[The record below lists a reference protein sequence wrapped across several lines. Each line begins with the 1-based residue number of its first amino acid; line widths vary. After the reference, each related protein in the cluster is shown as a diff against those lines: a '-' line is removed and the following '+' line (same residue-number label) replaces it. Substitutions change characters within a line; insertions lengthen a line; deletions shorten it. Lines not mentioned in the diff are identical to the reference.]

1 MEQSINY
8 SQPRCRVGLMI
19 SHDAECEQGGMKAY
33 ERKERNG
40 DWMDYPSIGDF
51 CPVDLDERDDEEIRV
66 VTVNEPFDESKVIF
80 ST

>member
-8 SQPRCRVGLMI
+8 TQPRSRIGLRI
-19 SHDAECEQGGMKAY
+19 SHDVEHGEGGMRAY

-51 CPVDLDERDDEEIRV
+51 CPVDLDEWGDREIRV
-66 VTVNEPFDESKVIF
+66 ETVNEPFDYSKVIL